1 LTDDANDSGNTIV
14 FVCYDCH
21 SVLSVWG
28 FISLVVQGL
37 LLFVASMLAFQMRN
51 LCHDLNKSPSLA
63 TLIYSH
69 FIFWVLQ
76 LVLFVWLEN
85 SKFGLV
91 VPGVYSLILGLD
103 LIASICIYFL
113 PKIFSE
119 EDAR

>member
-1 LTDDANDSGNTIV
+1 LTDDANVPGNTIV

-51 LCHDLNKSPSLA
+51 LCHDLNKSRSLA

-76 LVLFVWLEN
+76 LVLFAWLE
-85 SKFGLV
+85 K
-91 VPGVYSLILGLD
+91 
-103 LIASICIYFL
+103 
-113 PKIFSE
+113 
-119 EDAR
+119 